1 VVTMAILEELLDLSF
16 DCYTMNPPIRV
27 FKREEKQACMFDMEN
42 FIDLSSNISSG
53 FAKQENYEPSICRLP
68 AYNYRQPFFPA
79 VPRLSHFGPYLNRKF
94 LFLIFICFSL
104 FLFA

>member
-1 VVTMAILEELLDLSF
+1 MAILEELLDLSF
-16 DCYTMNPPIRV
+16 DCYTMNPPIRT

-53 FAKQENYEPSICRLP
+53 LAKQEHYEPSICRLP
-68 AYNYRQPFFPA
+68 AFNYRQPFFPA

-94 LFLIFICFSL
+94 LSLTFICFSL
-104 FLFA
+104 FLIA

>member
-1 VVTMAILEELLDLSF
+1 MAILEELLDLSF
-16 DCYTMNPPIRV
+16 DCYTMNPPIRA

-42 FIDLSSNISSG
+42 FIDLSSNVSSG
-53 FAKQENYEPSICRLP
+53 FAKQERYEPSICRLP

-94 LFLIFICFSL
+94 FLFYFYTFLSL
-104 FLFA
+104 FF